1 MTGAKELAFSDPF
14 DPEDEPLLTSY
25 VAKKC
30 EGYGVKYYIDKDLLL
45 TKLFSTVEMD
55 GQWVYILYADDAV
68 LQEYLEL
75 KQEEKDMIAAGTYT
89 EKAQIDLATRYGKL
103 MAIAMLILLPA
114 SQGRNPDN
122 QSRRTENQYG
132 GSDLFWA
139 VLCVMSGALLMI
151 AAHEVG
157 QSQAVHHA
165 GDGG

>member
-1 MTGAKELAFSDPF
+1 MIPLIPRTNPF
-14 DPEDEPLLTSY
+14 LHPMWR
-25 VAKKC
+25 KKC

-103 MAIAMLILLPA
+103 M
-114 SQGRNPDN
+114 G
-122 QSRRTENQYG
+122 Y
-132 GSDLFWA
+132 SDA
-139 VLCVMSGALLMI
+139 HI
-151 AAHEVG
+151 AA
-157 QSQAVHHA
+157 SIA
-165 GDGG
+165 GA

>member
-14 DPEDEPLLTSY
+14 DPEDEPLLTSH

-103 MAIAMLILLPA
+103 M
-114 SQGRNPDN
+114 G
-122 QSRRTENQYG
+122 Y
-132 GSDLFWA
+132 SDA
-139 VLCVMSGALLMI
+139 HI
-151 AAHEVG
+151 AA
-157 QSQAVHHA
+157 SIA
-165 GDGG
+165 GA

>member
-1 MTGAKELAFSDPF
+1 MR
-14 DPEDEPLLTSY
+14 
-25 VAKKC
+25 
-30 EGYGVKYYIDKDLLL
+30 GYGVKYYIDKDLLL

-103 MAIAMLILLPA
+103 MAIAMLILL
-114 SQGRNPDN
+114 QH
-122 QSRRTENQYG
+122 RRGVIQTIRAAALEISTG

-139 VLCVMSGALLMI
+139 VLRVMSGALLMI